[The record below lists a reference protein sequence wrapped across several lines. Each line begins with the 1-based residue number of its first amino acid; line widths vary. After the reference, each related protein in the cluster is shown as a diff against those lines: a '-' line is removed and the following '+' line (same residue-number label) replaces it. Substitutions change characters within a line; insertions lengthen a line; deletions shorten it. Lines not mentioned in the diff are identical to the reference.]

1 MAAPHLPHH
10 VDVPAGL
17 DLHLDAL
24 IAQLQVLVHARE
36 ERVQARLDAETHPHG
51 DPLPRSSEH
60 ARQRLAPQP
69 RDQVHVGELDAGPG
83 HGVAAE
89 GREAGRH
96 VGQAADPS
104 VEERG
109 REKVADRVASRLD
122 GLVAEERTLPGDHLT
137 PARRSLGLEPD
148 QEQQPRLHPA
158 EAGLEGLP
166 QREPD
171 QPQLERVEADRSRRC
186 DPCNTRCSRRAH
198 SQLYTTR
205 EPSGFG
211 NDAGGRIVRRNEC

>member
-24 IAQLQVLVHARE
+24 IAQLQVMVHARE

-89 GREAGRH
+89 CREAGRH

-104 VEERG
+104 S
-109 REKVADRVASRLD
+109 ASRRTGAGDAIRATLD
-122 GLVAEERTLPGDHLT
+122 AAAAPIR
-137 PARRSLGLEPD
+137 
-148 QEQQPRLHPA
+148 
-158 EAGLEGLP
+158 
-166 QREPD
+166 
-171 QPQLERVEADRSRRC
+171 
-186 DPCNTRCSRRAH
+186 
-198 SQLYTTR
+198 QLYTTR